1 MTDHLIERL
10 ADSALAPISNHCSL
24 DRAAEDEPLGTVL
37 LVEDEDPIREI
48 ASVMISILGYRV
60 IPVASGA
67 EALLEFRKANGSI
80 DVVITDVRMPRMN
93 GLQLVES
100 LREIDAAVKT
110 IFMSGFFSE
119 AFQLPPDV
127 IRIQKPFFRSI
138 LAAKLAEALGTTPST
153 PDPDRHPLTISAQ

>member
-1 MTDHLIERL
+1 MADHLIERI
-10 ADSALAPISNHCSL
+10 ADNVLAPISNHYSL
-24 DRAAEDEPLGTVL
+24 DRAVEHEPLGTVL

-60 IPVASGA
+60 ISVASGA
-67 EALLEFRKANGSI
+67 EALLEFRKANGNI
-80 DVVITDVRMPRMN
+80 DVVITDVHMPRMN

-100 LREIDAAVKT
+100 LRKTDAAVKV

-119 AFQLPPDV
+119 ACELPRDV

-153 PDPDRHPLTISAQ
+153 PGPDRHPQTISAQ